1 MIDLSGYLQ
10 ETLYHSFLKKDILNL
25 YQDRKKEKRMGLDAQ
40 IKQAKWICAPQ
51 AFISPV
57 FQRRIHLTG
66 RARGSIALSASG
78 FFVLFVNGQR
88 VGEDYYLSAN
98 SLFHARNLKDFF
110 IRCRTALHTD
120 VTTAYMSCPLS
131 RWRRQTGDAVCRAYF
146 NESSGK
152 QIRRNTQGIAINT
165 SGGFLTR

>member
-98 SLFHARNLKDFF
+98 SLFHARNLKDLLYPVQDCFTY
-110 IRCRTALHTD
+110 RCYYSVYELPSFPVAAADR
-120 VTTAYMSCPLS
+120 
-131 RWRRQTGDAVCRAYF
+131 
-146 NESSGK
+146 
-152 QIRRNTQGIAINT
+152 
-165 SGGFLTR
+165 